1 MLARRKERLDGL
13 HGEPGD
19 RAVGIACDVTDL
31 DSPVG
36 GVDEAVRSLGGVDAV
51 ITVAGRG
58 MVGTIASGTPQAGRD
73 LLDVKSQARLG
84 SASLGT

>member
-19 RAVGIACDVTDL
+19 RAVGIACNVTDL

-36 GVDEAVRSLGGVDAV
+36 GVDVAVRSLGGVDAV
-51 ITVAGRG
+51 VAGRG
-58 MVGTIASGTPQAGRD
+58 MVGTIASGTPQAWRD